1 MVPEVAILDA
11 KTIGELPVG
20 IGEREAVARRYVRG
34 LVTGGARAYVD
45 NAHVEV
51 RALVVGGKVL
61 PLVLCERAAGN
72 ADVCVPSVHYVGYTV
87 EELAKR
93 HPRLPRGLVPAL
105 ARPLGA
111 ALRAGGIDRVAFVN
125 NWLLPTNPAPRLSR
139 AEIAAVT
146 ARLTAAYP
154 DAAVVFRSVNPTLD
168 PDGAA
173 GLRTEGYR
181 LVRSRRVYVVD
192 ATTRHWLRH
201 KNARTD
207 LRLLARTPYE
217 IVRDPAAI
225 APHATRLAALY
236 QDLYLRKHSR
246 MNPHLTE
253 RFFALTL
260 GEGILIYR
268 ALRRDERVDGFVAY
282 FIQDGVATGAILGY
296 ERSLP
301 QVLGLYRMLFAL
313 LIAEAAERELVLN
326 LSSGAGRFKTLRG
339 AMPVEEFDAVYDRH
353 LPAHRRAV
361 WAGVAVAGRLGAR
374 SPSPGAD
381 ADWNRQW
388 DVAWKAHHANP
399 WFGYQADAYAAWLH
413 ARAPQ
418 ALARTPRRILK
429 TDAFE
434 EACGFDPLR
443 PALGSRGYVLMD
455 VSARILCHAR
465 RWPSAAGAACVT
477 DVRALAFRQA
487 AFDLVVSPSTLD
499 HFADPGHITAALR
512 EMRRV
517 LRPDGHLIVALDNPA
532 NPILR
537 GRRLIYRLTGPV
549 GGLIPFPIG
558 RTLSL
563 ARLVAVLER
572 EGLAVCASGYLLHV
586 PRLFGLWL
594 GEWAA
599 RRGHARLAA
608 GLRRLYGSLDRLLGT
623 LPTRRW
629 TGHFVVVDCRRP
641 PPRGGSTA
649 GSVCG
654 IGLLR
659 EGRLHA
665 G

>member
-1 MVPEVAILDA
+1 MIKTTVPRAGPEVAILDA
-11 KTIGELPVG
+11 KTIGELPAAT
-20 IGEREAVARRYVRG
+20 GEREAVARRYVRG

-45 NAHVEV
+45 NAHVET
-51 RALVVGGKVL
+51 RALLVGGKAL
-61 PLVLCERAAGN
+61 PLVLSERAAGN
-72 ADVCVPSVHYVGYTV
+72 ADVCVPSVHYVGYSV

-93 HPRLPRGLVPAL
+93 HPRLPRAL
-105 ARPLGA
+105 FPPLAWPFGA
-111 ALRAGGIDRVAFVN
+111 ILRAGGIDRVVFVN
-125 NWLLPTNPAPRLSR
+125 NWLLPTNPAPRLSA

-154 DAAVVFRSVNPTLD
+154 DAAVVFRSVNPWLD

-173 GLRTEGYR
+173 GLRAEGYR
-181 LVRSRRVYVVD
+181 LVRSRRVYVLD
-192 ATTRHWLRH
+192 ARSRRWLRH
-201 KNARTD
+201 ENARAD
-207 LRLLARTPYE
+207 LHVLARTPYE
-217 IVRDPAAI
+217 VMRDPAAI
-225 APHATRLAALY
+225 APHVARLAALY

-246 MNPHLTE
+246 LNPHFTAG
-253 RFFALTL
+253 FFARTL
-260 GEGILIYR
+260 EEGILIYR
-268 ALRRDERVDGFVAY
+268 ALRRDEQVDGFIAY

-296 ERSLP
+296 ERALP
-301 QVLGLYRMLFAL
+301 RGLGLYRMLFAL
-313 LIAEAAERELVLN
+313 LIAEAAEQGLVLN
-326 LSSGAGRFKTLRG
+326 LSAGAGHFKALRG
-339 AMPVEEFDAVYDRH
+339 AVPVEEFDAVYDRH
-353 LPAHRRAV
+353 LPTPRRLV
-361 WAGVAVAGRLGAR
+361 WAGVAIAGRLGAR

-381 ADWNRQW
+381 ADWDQEW
-388 DVAWKAHHANP
+388 DAVWKAHHANP
-399 WFGYQADAYAAWLH
+399 WFRYQADAYAAWLH

-418 ALARTPRRILK
+418 ALARTPQRILK

-443 PALGSRGYVLMD
+443 PALGARGYVLMD

-465 RWPSAAGAACVT
+465 RGPSAAGAACVT
-477 DVRALAFRQA
+477 DVRALAFRRA
-487 AFDLVVSPSTLD
+487 AFDFVVSPSTLD
-499 HFADPGHITAALR
+499 HFADPRHITVALR

-517 LRPDGHLIVALDNPA
+517 LRPDGHMIVALDNPA

-537 GRRLIYRLTGPV
+537 ARRLVYRLTGPV

-558 RTLSL
+558 QTLSR

-572 EGLAVCASGYLLHV
+572 EGLAVCASDYLLHV

-608 GLRRLYGSLDRLLGT
+608 GLRRLYGGLDRLLGA

-641 PPRGGSTA
+641 PRRSDSADGSSEA
-649 GSVCG
+649 
-654 IGLLR
+654 
-659 EGRLHA
+659 
-665 G
+665 